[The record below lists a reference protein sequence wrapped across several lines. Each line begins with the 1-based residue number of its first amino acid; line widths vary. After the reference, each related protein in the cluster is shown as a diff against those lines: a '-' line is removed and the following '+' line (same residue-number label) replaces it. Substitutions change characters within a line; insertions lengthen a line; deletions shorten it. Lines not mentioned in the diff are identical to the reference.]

1 MPIAP
6 ILLLIG
12 QSAPDLIAIARARTA
27 AEVRCAVVDATPGTT
42 DVTVCGRRRA
52 DRYRAPLATR
62 VADRRDDVV
71 QERAA
76 LLHRTSPVQDL
87 SPFLVGGG
95 MVGVSAGV
103 GFGASGTTTHVRPLA
118 P

>member
-6 ILLLIG
+6 ILLLLG
-12 QSAPDLIAIARARTA
+12 QSATDLIATAKARTA
-27 AEVRCAVVDATPGTT
+27 ADVRCVADAAPDAI
-42 DVTVCGRRRA
+42 DVTVCGRRVA
-52 DRYRAPLATR
+52 DRYRAPLATH

-76 LLHRTSPVQDL
+76 LLHRTNPVQDL

-95 MVGVSAGV
+95 MAGVSAGV
-103 GFGASGTTTHVRPLA
+103 SFGVSGSETRVRPLA